1 VLREVYRVIERLPP
15 EEKKAQLTT
24 LRPSHL
30 TMKTHNAEPD
40 LPTYQPANPPIYHST
55 RIRSYTMTTNSPR
68 TAVVAVG
75 GNSLIVNGHQDVP
88 SQIRAVEETCRHIAD
103 MIERGWNVLITHG
116 NGPQVGFILR
126 RNELAAH
133 EVHTTPLDVIGA
145 DTQGSIGYM
154 IARALDNEFKLRGIN
169 RLVAAVVT
177 QVLVDRN
184 DPAFKNPTK
193 GIGGFTTEE
202 KARQFER
209 EGWTVRE
216 DAGRGWR
223 RMVASP
229 VPLKIIEKD
238 VIKTL
243 IDAGFIV
250 VGVGGGGIP
259 VIEDENGLLKGVF
272 AVIDKDRASALI
284 AADLKV
290 DLFLISTAVEKVA
303 LNFNKP
309 NQRWLD
315 RMTLA
320 EAKQYYQEG
329 HFLAGSMG
337 PKIEAMI
344 AFLEANPQGKGL
356 ITDPP
361 HIVDALDG
369 KTGTWIVYDG

>member
-1 VLREVYRVIERLPP
+1 
-15 EEKKAQLTT
+15 
-24 LRPSHL
+24 
-30 TMKTHNAEPD
+30 MTHE
-40 LPTYQPANPPIYHST
+40 S
-55 RIRSYTMTTNSPR
+55 R

-75 GNSLIVNGHQDVP
+75 GNALIIDKQHEDVA
-88 SQIRAVEETCRHIAD
+88 SQVRAVEETCHHIAG
-103 MIERGWNVLITHG
+103 MIEQGWNVIVTHG

-133 EVHTTPLDVIGA
+133 EVHSTPLDVIGA

-154 IARALDNEFKLRGIN
+154 ISRALDNEFKQRGID

-177 QVLVDRN
+177 QVLVDRE
-184 DPAFKNPTK
+184 DPGFKNPTK

-202 KARQFER
+202 KARQFQE
-209 EGWTVRE
+209 EGWIVQE

-223 RMVASP
+223 RMIASP
-229 VPLKIIEKD
+229 QPLKIVERDAIH
-238 VIKTL
+238 TL

-259 VIEDENGLLKGVF
+259 VIEDEDGMLHGVF
-272 AVIDKDRASALI
+272 AVIDKDRASSLL

-303 LNFNKP
+303 LNYNRP
-309 NQRWLD
+309 DQVWLD
-315 RMTLA
+315 QLTLS
-320 EAKQYYQEG
+320 EAKRYLAEG
-329 HFLAGSMG
+329 HFLSGSMG

-361 HIVDALDG
+361 HIVDALEG
-369 KTGTWIVYDG
+369 RTGTWIVVD